1 MTNPEGK
8 PSVRTTSTLAAGVVL
23 IGALLSSGLAL
34 AQPAST
40 GGATIEPVDTG
51 PGDRISVIVGAGPG
65 FAPDY
70 EGSSYYQ
77 LVPFW
82 NLTVA
87 NLYHPKTYVQ
97 LIGPR
102 LRSNFLPDDH
112 WRLGLA
118 GQFIKERDD
127 VHNNKVDDLENVD
140 ASAMLGVLGGYD
152 FLADPREEL
161 TLELELRQDVA
172 NDNGFLGTLRG
183 IYGTRLSP
191 SWRVD
196 GFVGSTF
203 ASEDYMSSYFGIDAA
218 NAARSGLDEHNA
230 DAGVKDVN
238 FGGVLTY
245 RFLERWSVNAIATYA
260 RLLGD
265 AEDSPIVD
273 DVGDANQFFGAF
285 LINYR
290 F

>member
-1 MTNPEGK
+1 
-8 PSVRTTSTLAAGVVL
+8 VRTTSTLTAGVVL

-40 GGATIEPVDTG
+40 GGATIEPVDIG

-65 FAPDY
+65 LAPDY

-77 LVPFW
+77 PVPFW

-87 NLYHPKTYVQ
+87 NLYHPKTYVT

-140 ASAMLGVLGGYD
+140 ASVMLGVLGGYD
-152 FLADPREEL
+152 FLADPQNEL
-161 TLELELRQDVA
+161 ALELELRQDVA
-172 NDNGFLGTLRG
+172 NDNGFLGTIRG

-196 GFVGSTF
+196 Q
-203 ASEDYMSSYFGIDAA
+203 
-218 NAARSGLDEHNA
+218 HNA

-273 DVGDANQFFGAF
+273 DVGDANQFFGSF
-285 LINYR
+285 LVNYR